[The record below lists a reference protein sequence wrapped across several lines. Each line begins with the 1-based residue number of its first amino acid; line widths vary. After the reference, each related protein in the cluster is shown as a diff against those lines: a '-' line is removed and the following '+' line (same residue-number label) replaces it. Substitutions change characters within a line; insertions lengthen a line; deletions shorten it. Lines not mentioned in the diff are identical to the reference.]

1 MSYGAHVVSTA
12 RSLVGS
18 TLFGIAFT
26 VGLHYY
32 KGMVM
37 GLAIQTVMAPL
48 NLLENALV
56 KALFLG
62 SGIKPDG
69 RIFNEK
75 AASELTPDDEVVDE
89 QGNPV
94 VPRQLAAGGAAGGK
108 KGEPSLEDIILDT
121 WDMGNKAD
129 LGPLMK
135 ALNKKNVNYQTKE
148 DSWTSLMIL
157 AGLGASGTVS
167 AIRTLKE
174 MGADL
179 GITDKEGWTA
189 LHWAAFHGS
198 LTAAMELRSETKLLA
213 VKDKDGNT
221 PIDTA
226 RKEGNNNVADAYE
239 EVLGENK
246 KSK

>member
-1 MSYGAHVVSTA
+1 
-12 RSLVGS
+12 VGS
-18 TLFGIAFT
+18 TLFGIALT

-37 GLAIQTVMAPL
+37 GLAIQTIMAPL
-48 NLLENALV
+48 NLLENPLV
-56 KALFLG
+56 KALIFG
-62 SGIKPDG
+62 SGIDPAD
-69 RIFNEK
+69 RIFEEK
-75 AASELTPDDEVVDE
+75 SVSELTADDEIVDQ

-94 VPRQLAAGGAAGGK
+94 VRSVGAAGDGK
-108 KGEPSLEDIILDT
+108 KEPASLEELLLDT

-135 ALNKKNVNYQTKE
+135 ALNKKNCNYQTKE
-148 DSWTSLMIL
+148 DSWTPLMVL

-174 MGADL
+174 MGADPS
-179 GITDKEGWTA
+179 ITDKEGWTA

-198 LTAAMELRSETKLLA
+198 LTAAMELRSETAMLK

-226 RKEGNNNVADAYE
+226 RKEGNNDVADAYE
-239 EVLGENK
+239 QALGESK